1 MASSSAH
8 NQEWLCHQTQE
19 GKVKLPNA
27 QPAYAAAG
35 TPKPIPKRLPGG
47 NRNANGAKTARK
59 GTTYVGPKGPTP
71 RLNFDAPTVLA
82 ALPKLPK
89 EGEEAVASAEAV
101 VGIAGEVATEHFFFF
116 EEAEDDKGMTRRKPG
131 SAHQEPSAGVRKN
144 NMRTAPK
151 YMGWRTS
158 PYGPVEMT
166 RCPSSICTVREAK
179 LFSFMTQRVMNRQE
193 GKEAQRRR

>member
-8 NQEWLCHQTQE
+8 NQEWLCHQTEE

-35 TPKPIPKRLPGG
+35 TLKPIPKRLPGG

-82 ALPKLPK
+82 ALRKLPK

-116 EEAEDDKGMTRRKPG
+116 EEAEDDQRDDEEKARQRPPGAKRRSQEEQHENSAKIHGM
-131 SAHQEPSAGVRKN
+131 ADEPVRSCGDDSL
-144 NMRTAPK
+144 PLFDL
-151 YMGWRTS
+151 
-158 PYGPVEMT
+158 YG
-166 RCPSSICTVREAK
+166 A
-179 LFSFMTQRVMNRQE
+179 
-193 GKEAQRRR
+193 